1 MNFSNAAMIQVLYT
15 SVFNNMPELLKV
27 LQVISECDA
36 LILKKI
42 PSILALKKN

>member
-1 MNFSNAAMIQVLYT
+1 
-15 SVFNNMPELLKV
+15 MPELLKV

-42 PSILALKKN
+42 PSILALTRNWQTTAANDLF